1 MNQSILKKFLLIV
14 LLLAAIVSIY
24 QGYSNAQKIDGSDD
38 FQWSPAV
45 LFLEGINPYM
55 HQMDGNTDGR
65 IILSQRPNYAHGL
78 YVLLSPL
85 ALIEYKQATAAWA
98 ALGIIASLITLLLI
112 GREFKLTPISLLIC
126 SLLFFCSTPF
136 RNSIGNGQQSILA
149 FFAFSLLFLQHKNIG
164 SFLSGMSYF
173 KYSFAPPIAFY
184 ILISR
189 GWKALCFS
197 LLPCLIGYL
206 IFMWQIGGDP
216 WSVLVQP
223 LKVGMGPR
231 AGWEGVGDLMTIF
244 KMILAEDNN
253 PTRGLLAY
261 LLPIIL
267 SCLVIAKAVRNQTSI
282 AFSFSVV
289 CLSSLM
295 FFSHRWYDHVFLLPL
310 LAYAIANFKL
320 REAKIITVIVMWNW
334 FAMKILRYF
343 LEVNGF
349 GFDANLYLI
358 SLNFCLNAAMLICLF
373 SMNTYINT
381 HTKRFTS
388 DGLG

>member
-1 MNQSILKKFLLIV
+1 MKQAILKKFLLIA

-45 LFLEGINPYM
+45 LFLEGINPYT
-55 HQMDGNTDGR
+55 HQLDGNADGR

-78 YVLLSPL
+78 YVLLTPL
-85 ALIEYKQATAAWA
+85 AFLEYAQATAAWA

-112 GREFKLTPISLLIC
+112 GREFKLTPMSLLIC
-126 SLLFFCSTPF
+126 GLLFFCSTPF
-136 RNSIGNGQQSILA
+136 RNSIGNGQQSILSI
-149 FFAFSLLFLQHKNIG
+149 FAFSLLLLHHKNVG

-184 ILISR
+184 IAISR
-189 GWKALCFS
+189 GWKALCLS

-206 IFMWQIGGDP
+206 LFIWHLGGDP
-216 WSVLVQP
+216 WDVLIQP

-231 AGWEGVGDLMTIF
+231 AGWEGVGDVMTIF
-244 KMILAEDNN
+244 KMVLPESNSLS
-253 PTRGLLAY
+253 RGLLAY
-261 LLPIIL
+261 LLPIL
-267 SCLVIAKAVRNQTSI
+267 LTGWVITKAVCNQTSI
-282 AFSFSVV
+282 AFSFCVV
-289 CLSSLM
+289 CISSLM
-295 FFSHRWYDHVFLLPL
+295 FFSHRWYDHIFLLPA

-320 REAKIITVIVMWNW
+320 TGAKVITVVVMWNW

-343 LEVNGF
+343 LENNGF

-358 SLNFCLNAAMLICLF
+358 FLNFCFNAMILFCLF
-373 SMNTYINT
+373 RINMYLSI
-381 HTKRFTS
+381 HTKQVAST
-388 DGLG
+388 

>member
-1 MNQSILKKFLLIV
+1 MNQPIFKKFLLIG
-14 LLLAAIVSIY
+14 LLLAAVVSIY

-45 LFLEGINPYM
+45 LFLEGTNPYV
-55 HQMDGNTDGR
+55 HQLDGNTDGR

-78 YVLLSPL
+78 YVLLSSL
-85 ALIEYKQATAAWA
+85 ALLDYKQATAAWA
-98 ALGIIASLITLLLI
+98 VLGIIASLISLLLI
-112 GREFKLTPISLLIC
+112 GRAFKLTPMSLLIC

-136 RNSIGNGQQSILA
+136 RNSIGNGQQSTLA
-149 FFAFSLLFLQHKNIG
+149 LFAFSLLLLQHKHVG

-206 IFMWQIGGDP
+206 LFMWQIGGDP

-231 AGWEGVGDLMTIF
+231 AGWEGVGDMMTIF
-244 KMILAEDNN
+244 KMTLPEGNN
-253 PTRGLLAY
+253 VSRGLLAY
-261 LLPIIL
+261 LLPIVL
-267 SCLVIAKAVRNQTSI
+267 SCLVISKAVRNQSSV

-295 FFSHRWYDHVFLLPL
+295 FFSHRWYDHIFLLPV
-310 LAYAIANFKL
+310 LAYAIAHFNL
-320 REAKIITVIVMWNW
+320 TGAKVIVVIVMWNW

-358 SLNFCLNAAMLICLF
+358 SLNFCLNTTMLICLF
-373 SMNTYINT
+373 SINT
-381 HTKRFTS
+381 HLNIHTKRVAS
-388 DGLG
+388 DGLS

>member
-1 MNQSILKKFLLIV
+1 MNQPIFKKFLLIA

-45 LFLEGINPYM
+45 LFLEGTNPYV
-55 HQMDGNTDGR
+55 HQLEGNADGR

-98 ALGIIASLITLLLI
+98 ALGIIASLIMLLLI
-112 GREFKLTPISLLIC
+112 GRAFKLTPMSLFVC
-126 SLLFFCSTPF
+126 GLLFFCGTPF
-136 RNSIGNGQQSILA
+136 RNSIGNGQQSILTL
-149 FFAFSLLFLQHKNIG
+149 FAFSLLFLQHKNVG
-164 SFLSGMSYF
+164 SFLSGISYF

-206 IFMWQIGGDP
+206 LFIWQISGDP
-216 WSVLVQP
+216 WAILVQP

-244 KMILAEDNN
+244 KMILPEGNN
-253 PTRGLLAY
+253 LSRGLLAY
-261 LLPIIL
+261 LLPLIL
-267 SCLVIAKAVRNQTSI
+267 SCLMIAKGVRNQTSI
-282 AFSFSVV
+282 AFSFCIV

-295 FFSHRWYDHVFLLPL
+295 FFSHRWYDHIFLLPV
-310 LAYAIANFKL
+310 LAYAITNFQL
-320 REAKIITVIVMWNW
+320 IGAKIITMIVMWNW

-343 LEVNGF
+343 LEVNGI

-358 SLNFCLNAAMLICLF
+358 ALNFCLNTTMLICLF
-373 SMNTYINT
+373 NINSQLTT
-381 HTKRFTS
+381 HNQREVS
-388 DGLG
+388 H